1 MLCALS
7 LASVHVA
14 PTSRLPLS
22 RVIARS
28 TIVMGPIEPPDDSW
42 VTTPSGLKYLD
53 VKDGEG
59 EAVSAGAIVSVGYT
73 GWTMDGNKFDSG
85 TAFTFPVGSGRV
97 IPGWDEGI
105 SSMRV
110 GGTRKLF
117 LPPELAYGESG
128 AGTR

>member
-1 MLCALS
+1 
-7 LASVHVA
+7 
-14 PTSRLPLS
+14 
-22 RVIARS
+22 
-28 TIVMGPIEPPDDSW
+28 
-42 VTTPSGLKYLD
+42 
-53 VKDGEG
+53 
-59 EAVSAGAIVSVGYT
+59 
-73 GWTMDGNKFDSG
+73 MDGNKFDSG

-128 AGTR
+128 AGTSIPPNAELFFEVELKGIETGINALAASVPGGLPNLILGSILLLSFIPYLLPPESR